1 MLMVML
7 WLDDDDDEDEDD
19 DDDDDLRRDEGA
31 DPSKDRARA
40 NADAPDHCWEDLAA
54 ANRRLRGQLFLFRGG
69 GSPGLGKIPKKCISI
84 MQGCSK
90 YR

>member
-1 MLMVML
+1 MVIVML
-7 WLDDDDDEDEDD
+7 WPRDYDKKDDDDD

-54 ANRRLRGQLFLFRGG
+54 ANKRVRGQLF
-69 GSPGLGKIPKKCISI
+69 
-84 MQGCSK
+84 
-90 YR
+90 